1 MSAPARR
8 LRICVVSSVGGHLR
22 EVLDL
27 VQTFGTAE
35 VRFLV
40 NDAVQVSLP
49 GPVEQ
54 IAHAERDARVLW
66 NAVEAAESFSRHR
79 PDVLLSTGAGP
90 IVPLSIVGKLY
101 RAQTIYIETF
111 GSVDKPSLTGT
122 LMEPLAD
129 RLYYQWP
136 QLAPHFPRGR
146 YAGPIFVP
154 QPATRPDDGSLFVA
168 VGTSQRG
175 FDRLMRWIDALA
187 RQNALPGPV
196 EAQTG
201 ITLNYPSIFKHYPQL
216 SSDVLEQKLAAA
228 KVVICHAGAGIV
240 GTCLRLGK
248 RPIVVP
254 RLAHYNEA
262 INDHQLMLATALA
275 QAGQAIVVTDE
286 AQLRPAIASAW
297 SGPPLATSPAKHRL
311 HDAIAADLQEIAAR
325 RSLSI

>member
-8 LRICVVSSVGGHLR
+8 LRLCVVSSVGGHLR

-27 VQTFGTAE
+27 VQTFGDSE
-35 VRFLV
+35 VRFIV

-66 NAVEAAESFSRHR
+66 NAVEAIESFSRHR

-90 IVPLSIVGKLY
+90 IVPLSIIGKLFG
-101 RAQTIYIETF
+101 AQTIYIETF
-111 GSVDKPSLTGT
+111 GSVEQPSMTGK
-122 LMEPLAD
+122 LMAPLAD

-136 QLAPHFPRGR
+136 ELAPHFPHGR

-154 QPATRPDDGSLFVA
+154 QPAQQPDDGSLFVA
-168 VGTSQRG
+168 VGTSPRG
-175 FDRLMRWIDALA
+175 FDRLMRWLDALA
-187 RQNALPGPV
+187 RQGALPGPIEV
-196 EAQTG
+196 QSGTSV
-201 ITLNYPSIFKHYPQL
+201 NYPFLINTYPNIP
-216 SSDVLEQKLAAA
+216 SDILEQKLACA

-254 RLAHYNEA
+254 RLSRYDEA
-262 INDHQLMLATALA
+262 INDHQLMLAKALA
-275 QAGQAIVVTDE
+275 RSGQAIMVSDE
-286 AQLRPAIASAW
+286 AQLRSAIDLAWSSPPPVVAPVEHRLRAAIAS
-297 SGPPLATSPAKHRL
+297 
-311 HDAIAADLQEIAAR
+311 DLRELAAR
-325 RSLSI
+325 RSLRI

>member
-8 LRICVVSSVGGHLR
+8 LRLCVVSSVGGHLR

-27 VQTFGTAE
+27 VQVFGASE
-35 VRFLV
+35 VRFIV
-40 NDAVQVSLP
+40 NDAVHESLP

-66 NAVEAAESFSRHR
+66 NVVEAIDSFSRHK

-90 IVPLSIVGKLY
+90 IVPLSVVGKLY
-101 RAQTIYIETF
+101 GAQTIYIETF
-111 GSVDKPSLTGT
+111 GSVDKPSMTGT
-122 LMEPLAD
+122 LMAPLAD

-136 QLAPHFPRGR
+136 ELAPYFPRGR

-154 QPATRPDDGSLFVA
+154 QPATQPDDGSLFVA
-168 VGTSQRG
+168 VGTSPRG

-187 RQNALPGPV
+187 RQGALPGPTEV
-196 EAQTG
+196 QSGAS
-201 ITLNYPSIFKHYPQL
+201 INYPFLIKHYPQIPSAL
-216 SSDVLEQKLAAA
+216 LEQKLARA

-254 RLAHYNEA
+254 RLSSHHEA
-262 INDHQLMLATALA
+262 INDHQLMLAQALA
-275 QAGQAIVVTDE
+275 RTGQALLVTDE
-286 AQLRPAIASAW
+286 AALRTAIETVWTAQPAM
-297 SGPPLATSPAKHRL
+297 PAPVEHRL
-311 HDAIAADLQEIAAR
+311 RNAIAADLRELAAR
-325 RSLSI
+325 RNLRI